1 MVNYK
6 TQRLKYN
13 FLKWQMKYYC
23 PVCKKN
29 IELSETQNL
38 GFSKL
43 FCPRCYKVI
52 AVKFND

>member
-6 TQRLKYN
+6 IQRLKYN

-43 FCPRCYKVI
+43 FCPHCYKVI